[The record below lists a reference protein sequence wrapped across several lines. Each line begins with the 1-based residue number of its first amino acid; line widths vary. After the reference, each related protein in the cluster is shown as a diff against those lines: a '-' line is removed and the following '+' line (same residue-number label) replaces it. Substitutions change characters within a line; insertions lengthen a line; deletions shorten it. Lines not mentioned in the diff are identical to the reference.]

1 MAGTP
6 RAGGG
11 RIRAARPLL
20 WIALAGLLAGG
31 CVKFVKFEYDLPLQ
45 SAYRADTALEQTGSE
60 GGADG
65 VPFVAEDASIRI
77 AWHADMQRL
86 HFRLHNRTEGDL
98 RILWAEAVFVRENGL
113 SGPVAHRSHGG
124 GFHVTRAME
133 PTTVPPG
140 GTVEDFVAPA
150 AHYEV
155 GFLRPLFKLDR
166 ASRES
171 AERDIPDLKGKQV
184 RVVLPLEINGA
195 KTPYS
200 FTFRIRDIRIIE

>member
-1 MAGTP
+1 MVGNL

-11 RIRAARPLL
+11 LLRAVRPLL
-20 WIALAGLLAGG
+20 WIVLAGLLAGG

-45 SAYRADTALEQTGSE
+45 SAYRADTALERTNGE

-65 VPFVAEDASIRI
+65 GQFVVEDASIRI

-86 HFRLHNRTEGDL
+86 HFRLHNRTEGNL
-98 RILWAEAVFVRENGL
+98 RILWAEAVYVREDGL

-124 GFHVTRAME
+124 GFHVTRATE
-133 PTTVPPG
+133 PVTVPPG

-166 ASRES
+166 SSRES
-171 AERDIPDLKGKQV
+171 AEKEIPNLKGKQV

-200 FTFRIRDIRIIE
+200 FTFRIRDIHIIE